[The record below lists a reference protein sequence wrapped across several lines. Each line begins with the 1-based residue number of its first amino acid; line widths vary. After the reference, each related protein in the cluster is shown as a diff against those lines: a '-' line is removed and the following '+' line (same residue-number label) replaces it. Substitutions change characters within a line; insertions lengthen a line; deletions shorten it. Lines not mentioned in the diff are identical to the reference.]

1 MFRPMKN
8 CLALGFCLISGCL
21 LLAGCTDADWDHVM
35 NYSGLAQEPEAA
47 PTAAPQ
53 RAAVSEPAT
62 IIATPAAPSEPA
74 NADFCRSVATQ
85 DAGSN
90 GFDPA
95 TQARVFRQ
103 SYGQCLAIYTR

>member
-1 MFRPMKN
+1 MKN
-8 CLALGFCLISGCL
+8 RFALFFCLFSGCL
-21 LLAGCTDADWDHVM
+21 LLAGCTDADWDHAM
-35 NYSGLAQEPEAA
+35 SYSGLAQEPEAA
-47 PTAAPQ
+47 PVQAP
-53 RAAVSEPAT
+53 RAAASEPAT
-62 IIATPAAPSEPA
+62 IVATPAAPGEPA

-103 SYGQCLAIYTR
+103 SYAQCLTIYTR

>member
-1 MFRPMKN
+1 MKN
-8 CLALGFCLISGCL
+8 RLALIFCFFSGCL

-35 NYSGLAQEPEAA
+35 NYGGLAQEPEAA
-47 PTAAPQ
+47 PAPQ
-53 RAAVSEPAT
+53 RAAASEPAT
-62 IIATPAAPSEPA
+62 IVATPAAPSEPA
-74 NADFCRSVATQ
+74 NADFCRSVAMQ

-103 SYGQCLAIYTR
+103 SYSQCLAIYTR

>member
-8 CLALGFCLISGCL
+8 RLALGFCLISGCL

-35 NYSGLAQEPEAA
+35 NYGGLAQEPEAA
-47 PTAAPQ
+47 PAAVPQ

-62 IIATPAAPSEPA
+62 IVASPATPSEPA